1 MESKG
6 KAIES
11 HSYDIY
17 KKLCGKIK
25 WNLVVRICKHYVSKQ
40 QSRQTPA
47 KVESYGTIYNLR
59 CINSARRS
67 AESCPV
73 TFLHLQKVC
82 QEETSWKERRRNKK
96 AFTLNM
102 QVRNVFLQAEQ
113 EKAACARPQEQLQW
127 RRQPEK

>member
-1 MESKG
+1 MGSKG

-11 HSYDIY
+11 HNYDIY

-47 KVESYGTIYNLR
+47 KVESCGTIYNLR

-67 AESCPV
+67 AGRCPV
-73 TFLHLQKVC
+73 TFLHLKWRVYVRRKHAGRK
-82 QEETSWKERRRNKK
+82 EEGTRR
-96 AFTLNM
+96 L
-102 QVRNVFLQAEQ
+102 LH
-113 EKAACARPQEQLQW
+113 
-127 RRQPEK
+127 